1 MASAVR
7 GFVLRAFVEK
17 LAFLQKARRKGGGG
31 EDFSRGDGLQTR
43 QPRRFCPVVDER
55 RNEVVAGSP
64 GVGVGRKRNEKVSRG
79 RGGKSSNVNTEHVA
93 MRRKHPAQPAFLQR
107 VP

>member
-1 MASAVR
+1 MVSAVR

-17 LAFLQKARRKGGGG
+17 LAFLQKARRKGRGG

-55 RNEVVAGSP
+55 RNGGRRVWVWGANGMKKLAGDEA
-64 GVGVGRKRNEKVSRG
+64 GNRA
-79 RGGKSSNVNTEHVA
+79 T
-93 MRRKHPAQPAFLQR
+93 
-107 VP
+107 